1 MNDNLSNHTL
11 EQARAG
17 FVHDLQGLDSLRRR
31 GYENQNDQSA
41 LHEAAKHFESIFMNQ
56 LMSSMRSANE
66 VFAEGNPLN
75 TQYTKFY
82 QDMQDQQMAV
92 ELSQSGSL
100 GLANLIV
107 QQLSPQG
114 NENYTPSNL
123 LPTETFSDQL
133 ARSQQLA
140 GQVRNTDSNSIEN
153 RPNYVERYDQQDHS
167 PARVSSLRLNPGE
180 QEWQAGDPVAFLER
194 LAPYARSA
202 AEEADIS
209 ALPVLAQAALE
220 TGWGRYVIP
229 RTDGES
235 SNNVFNIKADRSWQ
249 GDRAAT
255 RTVEFDGTVARSEQA
270 QFRAYQSVAESFQD
284 YVSFLQN
291 NPRYEEAL
299 EAGKDAARF
308 VEGLQDAGY
317 ATDPEYANKLK
328 RIMNS
333 DAMQMIRDRFGL

>member
-17 FVHDLQGLDSLRRR
+17 FVHDLQGLDSLRSR
-31 GYENQNDQSA
+31 GLNNQNDQSA
-41 LHEAAKHFESIFMNQ
+41 LREAAKHFESIFMNQ
-56 LMSSMRSANE
+56 LLSSMRSANE

-100 GLANLIV
+100 GLADLIV

-114 NENYTPSNL
+114 NDQYTPAEL
-123 LPTETFSDQL
+123 LPTASFGEQL
-133 ARSQQLA
+133 ARTRQFANSPAPMQ
-140 GQVRNTDSNSIEN
+140 SNQNERS
-153 RPNYVERYDQQDHS
+153 NYVERYDQDEPT
-167 PARVSSLRLNPGE
+167 PARVSSLRLTENGDA
-180 QEWQAGDPVAFLER
+180 WQAGDPVAFLER
-194 LAPYARSA
+194 LAPYAQQA
-202 AEEADIS
+202 ADEANIS

-220 TGWGRYVIP
+220 TGWGRYVVP
-229 RTDGES
+229 RSDGES
-235 SNNVFNIKADRSWQ
+235 SNNVFNIKADRSWD

-270 QFRAYQSVAESFQD
+270 QFRAYQSVAESFRD
-284 YVSFLQN
+284 YVNFLQS
-291 NPRYEEAL
+291 NPRYEQAL
-299 EAGKDAARF
+299 EAGRDAIRF

-333 DAMQMIRDRFGL
+333 DAMQMIREQFGL